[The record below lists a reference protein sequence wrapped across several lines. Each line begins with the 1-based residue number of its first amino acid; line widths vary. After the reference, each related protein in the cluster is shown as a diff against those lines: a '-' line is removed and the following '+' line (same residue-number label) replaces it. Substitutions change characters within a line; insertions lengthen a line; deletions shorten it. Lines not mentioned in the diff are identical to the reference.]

1 MFQNLRE
8 NAQVY
13 ILHKDGRFSL
23 EHGAVI
29 DTKFRQEYVQPTR
42 IGEFPHFENVVDLTL
57 NIDGDRV
64 TLTGLPANQEITDKA
79 INGEKIVVSCSRE
92 LMINEITIM
101 RQRSID
107 VVKSVD
113 FNKNIIACCDK
124 MLNIINPEIA
134 AKQQQDAE
142 LKTMK
147 EQMTAMMN
155 SMNILAEQNWQLME
169 QLGISET
176 STKTKEK

>member
-1 MFQNLRE
+1 
-8 NAQVY
+8 
-13 ILHKDGRFSL
+13 
-23 EHGAVI
+23 
-29 DTKFRQEYVQPTR
+29 
-42 IGEFPHFENVVDLTL
+42 
-57 NIDGDRV
+57 
-64 TLTGLPANQEITDKA
+64 
-79 INGEKIVVSCSRE
+79 
-92 LMINEITIM
+92 MINEITIM

-155 SMNILAEQNWQLME
+155 SMNMLAEQNRQLME

>member
-1 MFQNLRE
+1 
-8 NAQVY
+8 
-13 ILHKDGRFSL
+13 
-23 EHGAVI
+23 
-29 DTKFRQEYVQPTR
+29 
-42 IGEFPHFENVVDLTL
+42 
-57 NIDGDRV
+57 
-64 TLTGLPANQEITDKA
+64 
-79 INGEKIVVSCSRE
+79 
-92 LMINEITIM
+92 M

-155 SMNILAEQNWQLME
+155 SMNMLAEQNRQLME